1 MTSGSTF
8 RVLFVCIGNIC
19 RSPLGAALL
28 TSRLP
33 GTRFEIDSAGVMAMV
48 GQGMDPGSAAHAQA
62 QGIDVSS
69 FRAQQLT
76 ADHVTQADLILTAT
90 KELRSRVLSESPAAL
105 RRTFTALEFAA
116 LLDIV
121 EPQPDPRALVAAA
134 AAARSQVRLTSY
146 DIPDPYRRGSE
157 AHAAAAELM
166 EAAVDRIATSLR
178 G

>member
-28 TSRLP
+28 RSKLP
-33 GTRFEIDSAGVMAMV
+33 GPEFEIDSAGVMALV
-48 GQGMDPGSAAHAQA
+48 GKEMEPTAASHATDL
-62 QGIDVSS
+62 GIDVTA

-76 ADHVTQADLILTAT
+76 PHHVEHSDLILTAT
-90 KELRSRVLSESPAAL
+90 KELRSRVLSEAPAAL
-105 RRTFTALEFAA
+105 RRTFSVLEFAA

-121 EPQPDPRALVAAA
+121 EPQEDPRALVTKA
-134 AAARSQVRLTSY
+134 AAARSQVRLESF
-146 DIPDPYRRGSE
+146 DIPDPYRRDAE
-157 AHAAAAELM
+157 AHALAADLM
-166 EAAVDRIATSLR
+166 STAVARIAEGLR